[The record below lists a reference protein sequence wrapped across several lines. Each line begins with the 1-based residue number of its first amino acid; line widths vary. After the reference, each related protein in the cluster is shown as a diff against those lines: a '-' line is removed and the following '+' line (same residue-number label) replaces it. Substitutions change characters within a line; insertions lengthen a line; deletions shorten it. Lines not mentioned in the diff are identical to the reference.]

1 MILFSCV
8 SCSIA
13 RQGREKSSTSLL
25 YMEKS
30 GDDQP
35 HQRPQL
41 LKRAFDSA
49 NGPGKGNGGSEA
61 VARRSEHNVL
71 GIANSPPYTLLL
83 SPGLTIDDTIRRGDF
98 DTISKLAETV
108 LFNYKYDHTT
118 SMQLSYDA
126 VDRTYQFN
134 VTLPFDATVDLSLL
148 TALYK
153 VRAMLV
159 TKKPWAELAQVPDP
173 SAGEIRVVQNVSIG
187 IASYQRPKV
196 VIEDVVLMPYVSEAH
211 YCTPD
216 DFQNHDVRRNEFV
229 PTMGVRHAPVK
240 PVSSSAAQAQGQDAS
255 VANNNAMQVDEK
267 TASDASAGATPPT
280 SPDNGLPP
288 ATPDNPLQIP
298 MHSVPYRIVV
308 PHKMTFADVVDVP
321 DRDMLRKMAQV
332 VFYFYKTSRT
342 ISIYVS
348 YDAGDR
354 AYEVTFSCPRD
365 IQIDLDFI
373 GSVYA
378 ICPML
383 VTRQPWIRAA
393 RVASHISG
401 EMQVTQNFS
410 LRFASHRRQYL
421 TLTDTS
427 LLIWRTKTTYVPAE
441 DEADLVRPTKRVPT
455 LQWGGGGSN
464 TANAVSKS

>member
-1 MILFSCV
+1 
-8 SCSIA
+8 
-13 RQGREKSSTSLL
+13 
-25 YMEKS
+25 MEK
-30 GDDQP
+30 GDG
-35 HQRPQL
+35 QL
-41 LKRAFDSA
+41 QHRVNSMKRAFGSE
-49 NGPGKGNGGSEA
+49 NGPGKANSGDSEA

-71 GIANSPPYTLLL
+71 GIANPPPYTLLL
-83 SPGLTIDDTIRRGDF
+83 SPGLTLDETIRRGDF

-108 LFNYKYDHTT
+108 LFNYKHDHTT
-118 SMQLSYDA
+118 SMQLSYDI

-134 VTLPFDATVDLSLL
+134 VTLPFDAVVDLSLL

-173 SAGEIRVVQNVSIG
+173 VAGEIRIVQNVAIG

-196 VIEDVVLMPYVSEAH
+196 VIEDVVLMPYESEAH

-216 DFQNHDVRRNEFV
+216 DFQSHDVRRNEFA
-229 PTMGVRHAPVK
+229 PTTGARRAPVK
-240 PVSSSAAQAQGQDAS
+240 PVSSSSSLSGQDAVTS
-255 VANNNAMQVDEK
+255 SSSSNAMQVDEK
-267 TASDASAGATPPT
+267 TDGSSTAPS
-280 SPDNGLPP
+280 SPDMGLPP
-288 ATPDNPLQIP
+288 ATAENPLQIP

-342 ISIYVS
+342 ISICVS
-348 YDAGDR
+348 YDSGDR

-383 VTRQPWIRAA
+383 VTRQPWICAA
-393 RVASHISG
+393 RSPAPSTG
-401 EMQVTQNFS
+401 EVQVTQNFS

-455 LQWGGGGSN
+455 LQWGTGGGGG
-464 TANAVSKS
+464 TKS